1 MMQRNRTSESRRNNT
16 PTQGVLSGVKN
27 RKQLSWTNKQM
38 RLTLVMTC
46 THNKVT
52 RVHISCHERT
62 NAQMKLTLVMTHT
75 TKSTFKL
82 GLEIHKRLRT
92 RLTRVRI
99 DSLWDSGHTSPAC
112 LGWKVLTTAAS
123 IYVPLSPSSDHCIQ

>member
-1 MMQRNRTSESRRNNT
+1 MMQRNRTSESRRTNT
-16 PTQGVLSGVKN
+16 PTQGVLSGVIY

-52 RVHISCHERT
+52 RVHT
-62 NAQMKLTLVMTHT
+62 
-75 TKSTFKL
+75 TFKL

-112 LGWKVLTTAAS
+112 LWWKVLTTAAG